1 MYGRNENICA
11 FRWFDKKNHKVYS
24 SSNAGN
30 ANDMEKMLFP
40 DGNPTGILDRGLSV
54 NNIISGNA
62 EENILTISQ
71 MRPKDLAERR
81 KRDEDLFK
89 LSVRPY
95 LLTKALILT
104 LFDAASEVISYLWDC
119 IRGKQPRLN
128 RLHKFYP
135 FVRGGTNILLR
146 EISAAM
152 IVDAIASGREAM
164 YTTFIG
170 YDEIAHHSGPD
181 SAGAYH
187 ALTGIDTAIRKI
199 FEAA

>member
-1 MYGRNENICA
+1 
-11 FRWFDKKNHKVYS
+11 
-24 SSNAGN
+24 
-30 ANDMEKMLFP
+30 MLFP
-40 DGNPTGILDRGLSV
+40 DGEPTGILDHGLSV

-71 MRPKDLAERR
+71 MLPKNREEQK
-81 KRDEDLFK
+81 KRDRDLYM
-89 LSVRPY
+89 LSIRPY

-104 LFDAASEVISYLWDC
+104 LLDAGSEVISYLWDC
-119 IRGKQPRLN
+119 IRRKQPRLN

-152 IVDAIASGREAM
+152 IVDAISSGRESM

-181 SAGAYH
+181 RS
-187 ALTGIDTAIRKI
+187 
-199 FEAA
+199 